1 MPIVFMGK
9 VDSDNLTEM
18 SVKRNLYVVI
28 ILLCSILWYPVH
40 STKAF
45 YMRGENQRQ
54 RGKVAA
60 EKELSPL
67 GLAE

>member
-1 MPIVFMGK
+1 MLIVFMGK
-9 VDSDNLTEM
+9 VDSNNLAEI

-28 ILLCSILWYPVH
+28 ILLFSILWYPVH

-45 YMRGENQRQ
+45 YMWGENQRQ
-54 RGKVAA
+54 RGKAAA
-60 EKELSPL
+60 EKEQSPL